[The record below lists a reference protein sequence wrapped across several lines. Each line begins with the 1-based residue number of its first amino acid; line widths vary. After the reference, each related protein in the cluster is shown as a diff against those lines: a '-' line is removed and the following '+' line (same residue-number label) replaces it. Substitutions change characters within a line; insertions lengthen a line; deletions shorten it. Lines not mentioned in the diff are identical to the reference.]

1 MNGAQP
7 AAPTLV
13 IWALSDGRAGHVN
26 QTRGLVNALG
36 ALCNSEAHWISAPG
50 SARALM
56 QFAMSRFPAGYRLP
70 RPSLVIGAG
79 HGTHVALLAAR
90 RATGA
95 RAVVLMRPTLPAR
108 CFDLCVVPEHDGVTG
123 ENIVVTR
130 GALNAVAPGATK
142 DPRAGLMLIGGPSRH
157 SGWNAAAVVQAVR
170 DIAQRDSGMQ
180 WTLTTS
186 RRTPAD
192 SVRALLAL
200 DLPNLRVV
208 PFEDTDA
215 QWLPRQ
221 LASATRG
228 WVTADSVSMVY
239 EALTARALVGLIP
252 VPRRATRRVAR
263 GMDTLVRD
271 RLVTPLDRYRAGE
284 AMVAPDVPFNE
295 SERVA
300 RLILSRWFHA

>member
-36 ALCNSEAHWISAPG
+36 AIRSSEVHWIDAPRP
-50 SARALM
+50 ARALM
-56 QFAMSRFPAGYRLP
+56 HFAMSRFPAGEHPP
-70 RPSLVIGAG
+70 RPDLVIGAG
-79 HGTHVALLAAR
+79 HRTHLALLAAR

-130 GALNAVAPGATK
+130 GALNAVVPGVTK
-142 DPRAGLMLIGGPSRH
+142 DAHAGLLLIGGPSGH
-157 SGWNAAAVVQAVR
+157 SGWNTSAVVQAVR
-170 DIAQRDSGMQ
+170 DIAQCDSGMQ

-192 SVRALLAL
+192 SVRALVAL
-200 DLPNLRVV
+200 DLANLRVV
-208 PFEDTDA
+208 PFEDTDQ

-221 LASATRG
+221 LAAASRA

-252 VPRRATRRVAR
+252 VPRQATHRVAR
-263 GMDTLVRD
+263 AMDMLVRD
-271 RLVTPLDRYRAGE
+271 RLVTPLDWYRAGH
-284 AMVAPDVPFNE
+284 AMFVLGVPFNE

-300 RLILSRWFHA
+300 RVILSRWFRA